1 MPDNSVLSATQ
12 YKEIVRW
19 LFEDVWTKGKFGE
32 VSKHI
37 ASRMT
42 FHFRGR
48 TSTLSPDD
56 LIEIVTRWRTAF
68 PDFRFEIG
76 AIVVE
81 QDLTAVRLIH
91 RGTHQG
97 TWRGIAPTG
106 RQIEVDEMM
115 FLRFEDGRICE
126 VWEVTDEYLER
137 QQLLPSET

>member
-1 MPDNSVLSATQ
+1 MPNNSVLAANQ

-37 ASRMT
+37 AAEVT
-42 FHFRGR
+42 FHFRGKMA
-48 TSTLSPDD
+48 TLSPDD
-56 LIEIVTRWRTAF
+56 LIQIVTRWRTAF
-68 PDFRFEIG
+68 PDLRFEIG

-81 QDLTAVRLIH
+81 QNLAAVRLTH

-97 TWRGIAPTG
+97 TWRGIAPAG

-115 FLRFEDGRICE
+115 FLRFEGGHISE

-137 QQLLPSET
+137 QQLLASET